1 MKVLSKSTILFLMLF
16 VSLSSQAQS
25 GRPENKDTEGVRP
38 FISVQGGATRSFLQD
53 GVDRKWA
60 PMGAVSLGAYF
71 TPAVGARLQA
81 DGWQWKQFN
90 NVVGYNYKSRF
101 IGGNADL
108 LLNLSN
114 FVNPN
119 YNKVVN
125 VVLLGGFGL
134 QYATT
139 KYSASIPTMQMMEM
153 QQMME
158 MNEMMV
164 TRETSVNTKKN
175 ERLSPNLRFGGQ
187 LDLQFIHNVSLLLEG
202 GGQMVL
208 DNYGR
213 SGTTGK
219 VWPYAMAGL
228 AVKLG
233 KKKAVVAPVA
243 TPIIQEVVDGGDANS
258 AAARPSLAEQKP
270 QPKPQPKPIVKP
282 APAKNTENVFFS
294 LCQYEVKA
302 EQQAV
307 INRIAK
313 WAQEHPSAQI
323 VLTGYADK
331 GTGTPAVNKK
341 YSERRT
347 ASVKDALVKLGIA
360 EERIIAE
367 ALGDT
372 VQPFAENDQN
382 RVVIVLA
389 EEK

>member
-16 VSLSSQAQS
+16 VSLSIQAQS
-25 GRPENKDTEGVRP
+25 VRLENKETDGIRP

-53 GVDRKWA
+53 GVARKWA

-90 NVVGYNYKSRF
+90 NVVGYDYKSRF
-101 IGGNADL
+101 VGGNADL

-119 YNKVVN
+119 YNKILN

-139 KYSASIPTMQMMEM
+139 KYSGSMLTREAMYQMLEM
-153 QQMME
+153 QGMQDLQ
-158 MNEMMV
+158 MNETAV
-164 TRETSVNTKKN
+164 PNKKN

-187 LDLQFIHNVSLLLEG
+187 IDLQVIHNVSLLLEG
-202 GGQMVL
+202 GGMMVL

-219 VWPYAMAGL
+219 VWPYAMGGI

-243 TPIIQEVVDGGDANS
+243 TPIVQDAVDGGDASS
-258 AAARPSLAEQKP
+258 ASAKPVLAEQKP
-270 QPKPQPKPIVKP
+270 QPKPIVKP
-282 APAKNTENVFFS
+282 VPAKSTENVFFS
-294 LCQYEVKA
+294 LRQYEVQS
-302 EQQAV
+302 EQEAV
-307 INRIAK
+307 VARIAK

-331 GTGTPAVNKK
+331 GTGTPAVNQK
-341 YSERRT
+341 YSEKRA
-347 ASVKDALVKLGIA
+347 ASVKAALVKLGIA
-360 EERIIAE
+360 EERITAE

-372 VQPFAENDQN
+372 VQPFEENDQN